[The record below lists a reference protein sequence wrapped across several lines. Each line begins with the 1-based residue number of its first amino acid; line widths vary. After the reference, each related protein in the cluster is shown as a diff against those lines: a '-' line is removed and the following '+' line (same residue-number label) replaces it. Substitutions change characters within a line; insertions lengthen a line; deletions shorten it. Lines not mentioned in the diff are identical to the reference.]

1 VFKLICLGCD
11 GDQDSLEQLKL
22 KLLTLTETVAERDV
36 LQHRV
41 EVLEK
46 ELNAY
51 HDLPEDVEVFK
62 RRSVLLDDVLKDRDR
77 LAKRVEQMRGLDEEL
92 LALKQKAERVSRFIK
107 WIFFYFKCNM
117 YFTHKWICNICLLLS
132 LHGGNNTAFKKVK
145 GR

>member
-1 VFKLICLGCD
+1 MICLGCD

-22 KLLTLTETVAERDV
+22 KLLTLSETVAERDV

-46 ELNAY
+46 EVNAY

-62 RRSVLLDDVLKDRDR
+62 RRSILLDDVLKDRDR

-92 LALKQKAERVSRFIK
+92 VALKQKAERVSR
-107 WIFFYFKCNM
+107 
-117 YFTHKWICNICLLLS
+117 
-132 LHGGNNTAFKKVK
+132 
-145 GR
+145 